1 MINLNTY
8 EQWLLNESNK
18 AVEYFRAHPE
28 ELSKF
33 SNGIQPHHKQNYKVD
48 QEMSNFSDPEWPAKE
63 KIYRAS
69 RMKLSKIGGDVIA
82 FEVGQARWTYTNML
96 IGQGP
101 EGYSGGWYDS
111 EYFRKA
117 IMESKTF
124 EDFLEEVDTK
134 KRFWKYPFEDYNKK
148 VEANEEPLFN
158 IYRWMKSEYK
168 EIQDFCKWLTV
179 ALSGVQRL
187 GHKRA
192 EKEFMKLGLSINDV
206 QVAMSYVKEWTSMSR
221 KKLDPSV
228 WDLLNKISVDEKN
241 LPQYA
246 YRGIFYDGAK
256 IKDPI
261 KWKEKWYP
269 GSQPGVSQGKA
280 TSWTIDR
287 QTAMTF
293 MTDQD
298 FIKDADGGYYM
309 LLKWK
314 VDPKL
319 VIADL
324 RNVPVDHTFWNQQEL
339 IVSPEA
345 KDYEIDSMVPGSEG
359 YEGLKKF
366 QNEKPGGQGAYGQ
379 TKADFA
385 LSFMSSPYETLSPGT
400 RIEFKQ
406 ISKMTLSEYRKAY
419 PNSRITADPQY
430 NNVSMVIY
438 YYATKYCSSINYVS
452 TTRDE
457 IKFTV
462 SYNLRELDYSSNPNI
477 KSMYKKYYDEMKFNQ
492 FGGTKYIVSNEGSI
506 KLIDDDYYDMDIEI
520 NLPTSFSVEVLDGK
534 TSERDID
541 IVADSALE
549 KIFDELGEAPFI
561 EAFKMTQLEN
571 QKRLPKNIQ
580 VDIK

>member
-1 MINLNTY
+1 MRNLNTY
-8 EQWLLNESNK
+8 EQWLLNEDNK

-33 SNGIQPHHKQNYKVD
+33 ASGIQPHHKQDYKVD
-48 QEMSNFSDPEWPAKE
+48 REMSNHSDPEWPAKE

-82 FEVGQARWTYTNML
+82 FELGPRKYTYTNML
-96 IGQGP
+96 LGQGP
-101 EGYSGGWYDS
+101 EGYSGSWYDS

-124 EDFLEEVDTK
+124 EDFLEKADTK
-134 KRFWKYPFEDYNKK
+134 KRFFKYPFEDYNKR
-148 VEANEEPLFN
+148 VEPNEEPLTH
-158 IYRWMKSEYK
+158 IYRWMKSHFN
-168 EIQDFCKWLTV
+168 EIQDFCKWLNV
-179 ALSGVQRL
+179 ALSGIQKL

-192 EKEFMKLGLSINDV
+192 EKEFMKLGLSVNDV

-246 YRGIFYDGAK
+246 YRGIFYDGSK
-256 IKDPI
+256 IKDLD

-287 QTAMTF
+287 GTASGF

-298 FIKDADGGYYM
+298 FIKDRDGGYYM

-339 IVSPEA
+339 IISPEA
-345 KDYEIDSMVPGSEG
+345 KNYEVDTMIPGSEG
-359 YEGLKKF
+359 YDAYREFVKSNK
-366 QNEKPGGQGAYGQ
+366 GGQGAYGR

-385 LSFMSSPYETLSPGT
+385 LDFMSSPYETLSPGT
-400 RIEFKQ
+400 RMEFKQ
-406 ISKMTLSEYRKAY
+406 ISKMTLGEYRKAY
-419 PNSRITADPQY
+419 PNSRITADPQW

-438 YYATKYCSSINYVS
+438 YYATKYCSNINYVS

-462 SYNLRELDYSSNPNI
+462 SYSLNGLDYSSNPNI
-477 KSMYKKYYDEMKFNQ
+477 KSIYKKYYDELKFNQ

-520 NLPTSFSVEVLDGK
+520 NLPNSFSVQL
-534 TSERDID
+534 RDKPSDRAID
-541 IVADSALE
+541 IEADSALE
-549 KIFDELGEAPFI
+549 KIFGELGEDPFI
-561 EAFKMTQLEN
+561 EAFKISQLDTQ
-571 QKRLPKNIQ
+571 KHLPKNIQ